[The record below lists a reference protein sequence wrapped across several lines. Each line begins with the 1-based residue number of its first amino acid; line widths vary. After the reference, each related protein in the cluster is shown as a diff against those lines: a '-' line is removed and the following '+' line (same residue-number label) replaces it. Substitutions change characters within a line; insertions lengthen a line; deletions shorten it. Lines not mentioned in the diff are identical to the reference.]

1 MALLSPAA
9 TLVRSR
15 RAAVAANAG
24 RAAAGVT
31 TSGAA
36 AAGAAAVRAAAAEAA
51 AAGAAAAGAAA
62 AGAAAAHKILNTETH
77 TLKVYKASAVF
88 FST

>member
-36 AAGAAAVRAAAAEAA
+36 AVID
-51 AAGAAAAGAAA
+51 
-62 AGAAAAHKILNTETH
+62 IL
-77 TLKVYKASAVF
+77 
-88 FST
+88 